1 MEKAS
6 SLIAGNQD
14 KIVSGHIS
22 MMPGTIGTVM
32 HAIAIKFFGTDIYD
46 WEPETVAMEFYDEF
60 GVEPYE
66 GNIEKLNAILST
78 VSSDAFYQDWVAY
91 AKVCSVLSGEN
102 DIDDLEEITVE
113 ELAWGVM
120 EMSLNDDDFDKTK
133 FSSDV
138 KTLTGTILDANG
150 YVKPPPQL
158 SFATM
163 PYRYW
168 GDSYGPDINKEVNNT
183 NYNTGLLA
191 QYLHDQILTMY
202 KQMKL
207 LPWLDQ
213 TDFRMIIQAASDQL
227 NAIRN

>member
-6 SLIAGNQD
+6 ALITSNQEKMVAGR
-14 KIVSGHIS
+14 IS

-46 WEPETVAMEFYDEF
+46 WEPETIAMEFQDEF

-66 GNIEKLNAILST
+66 GNIEKLNAILAT
-78 VSSDAFYQDWVAY
+78 VSSDAFYDDWVAY
-91 AKVCSVLSGEN
+91 TKVCSVLSGEN
-102 DIDDLEEITVE
+102 DIEDLAEVTVE

-120 EMSLNDDDFDKTK
+120 EISLNDEDFNKIK

-138 KTLTGTILDANG
+138 KTLTGVVLHENG

-168 GDSYGPDINKEVNNT
+168 GDSYGPDINKEINNT
-183 NYNTGLLA
+183 TYNSQLLA

-213 TDFRMIIQAASDQL
+213 TDFSMIIRAASDQL
-227 NAIRN
+227 NIVRQ